1 MTILSIIINRND
13 LIRKVETDIGFDS
26 FRNKEIRSIVE
37 RIYEIYSQKG
47 RVILNDVFPML
58 NTSEISRDLI
68 DIISKQESIE
78 EGLMT
83 DQTDSAE
90 KILKECIQFIEK
102 RKSRKS
108 LEQTRKKMLDMDRSK
123 GYEQEVDQ
131 LLDGFHKKSIAFH
144 ALKKS

>member
-1 MTILSIIINRND
+1 
-13 LIRKVETDIGFDS
+13 
-26 FRNKEIRSIVE
+26 
-37 RIYEIYSQKG
+37 
-47 RVILNDVFPML
+47 ML

-78 EGLMT
+78 ESLIA

-123 GYEQEVDQ
+123 GTNRK
-131 LLDGFHKKSIAFH
+131 LINCLTGFIKIV
-144 ALKKS
+144 